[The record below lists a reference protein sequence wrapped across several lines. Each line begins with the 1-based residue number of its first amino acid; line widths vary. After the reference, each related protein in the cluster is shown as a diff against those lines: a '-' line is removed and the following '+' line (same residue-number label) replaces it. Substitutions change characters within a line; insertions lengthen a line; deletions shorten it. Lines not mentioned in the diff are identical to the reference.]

1 MALAFISIST
11 LGQDLIQI
19 MNSLQGIYPQLLLVG
34 GLLAV
39 IVLDLLKKRTLLPVM
54 SLLAI
59 VGAGILLHSSDQAF
73 SLEEG
78 LFLGMLRPDGLA
90 VFLQTL
96 ILVAGFLSI
105 LLTFRLKAQTG
116 PQLLQ
121 LGEYHALVLSLLLG
135 AMFMSMTTH
144 LLMVYLAIE
153 LVSISSY
160 VLTSFRFSK
169 QSAEAGLKYLLFG
182 AVASAVMLYG
192 ISLLYGFTGTLDFGS
207 PAFQMSL
214 LSLNV
219 DAIPL
224 LVASFLT
231 LAGFLFKL
239 SVVPFHIWAPDVYE
253 GAPVSVA
260 ALFSVAPKLAGIG
273 LLLRFLQYFHESSI
287 LFVSVHFDW
296 QMVLAVLAALSMFI
310 GNLAAVW
317 QQDAR
322 RMLAY
327 SSIAHT
333 GFLLAGVLTYSALGI
348 RSVLFYGTIY
358 LIMNFAAFLLVK
370 MLWTRSGHYT
380 IKAWSGLGNS
390 FPYLG
395 AALVLVMIA
404 LTGLPPT
411 AGFTAKLLVFTALW
425 EGWQQSGNSVLG
437 YLLLAGVVNTI
448 IALFYYLKIPYF
460 MYFKKAEASEA
471 LTVPIGKPGV
481 VDQLLL
487 CLLTGLLLLFFLK
500 ADWLLNEIN
509 KIDIIF

>member
-1 MALAFISIST
+1 MEADFVSIST
-11 LGQDLIQI
+11 LEQDLRQI
-19 MNSLQGIYPQLLLVG
+19 MASLRGIYPELSLVG
-34 GLLAV
+34 GLVAV
-39 IVLDLLKKRTLLPVM
+39 ILLDLLKKRKLLPVI
-54 SLLAI
+54 SLAAMI
-59 VGAGILLHSSDQAF
+59 GALILLYSNKPG
-73 SLEEG
+73 LLVEEG
-78 LFLGMLRPDGLA
+78 LFLGMLRPDGLST
-90 VFLQTL
+90 FLQTL
-96 ILVAGFLSI
+96 ILVAGLLAIVLS
-105 LLTFRLKAQTG
+105 FGQEAGDRRK
-116 PQLLQ
+116 LLQ
-121 LGEYHALVLSLLLG
+121 LGEYHALVLSLVLG

-144 LLMVYLAIE
+144 LLMVYMAIE

-160 VLTSFRFSK
+160 ILTSFNFSR

-192 ISLLYGFTGTLDFGS
+192 ISLLYGFTGTLDFASLG
-207 PAFQMSL
+207 FQMSL

-219 DAIPL
+219 EAVPL

-253 GAPVSVA
+253 GAPVPVA
-260 ALFSVAPKLAGIG
+260 ALFSVVPKLAGVG
-273 LLLRFLQYFHESSI
+273 LLIRFLQYFHESSI

-296 QMVLAVLAALSMFI
+296 QLVLAVLAGLSMFV
-310 GNLAAVW
+310 GNLGAVW
-317 QQDAR
+317 QKDAR

-333 GFLLAGVLTYSALGI
+333 GFLLAGVLAYSALGI
-348 RSVLFYGTIY
+348 SAVLFYGAIY
-358 LIMNFAAFLLVK
+358 LLMNFAAFLLVK
-370 MLWTRSGHYT
+370 MLGRKSGRYE
-380 IKAWSGLGNS
+380 IRAWSGLGS
-390 FPYLG
+390 RLPYLG

-460 MYFKKAEASEA
+460 MYFKKAEEKVGIIAG
-471 LTVPIGKPGV
+471 LPLIDRLVLG
-481 VDQLLL
+481 
-487 CLLTGLLLLFFLK
+487 LLTALLLLFFLK